1 MRFDNHLQSTNLL
14 PKKVAKR
21 KLAAITGGGAARKGG
36 AGPATACTGGA
47 GPAASGEGAAASTE
61 GGQTGGDLGGAGP
74 SP

>member
-21 KLAAITGGGAARKGG
+21 KLAAITGGGAAREGG

-61 GGQTGGDLGGAGP
+61 GGRPAAT
-74 SP
+74 